1 MLSSRNWRGEGILFG
16 ILLLMP
22 ATMVFRSIGREHIS
36 WHFYKVE
43 CDEFQFPDEEP
54 LLKHICG
61 AIDFSVKAEDKLY
74 YAPDSSKYERLNR
87 VITDSNQI
95 YRFADYGI
103 QASKEGISFTLKAN
117 MGSYPDRISIVK
129 DNFGIR
135 NITPLECLALH
146 GFPSSFAF
154 PAEVPL

>member
-1 MLSSRNWRGEGILFG
+1 
-16 ILLLMP
+16 
-22 ATMVFRSIGREHIS
+22 MVFRSIGREHIS